1 MDFLNKTFAQIK
13 SLFESMTP
21 GARITAGLLLA
32 VVVVSVTFLFRQGV
46 GGSNEYLLGG
56 RPLSSSEIGAIEAAF
71 AKANLSD
78 YRVDGNRIMIP
89 RGEKAAYIGA
99 MADGQALPA
108 DFNVFLDEAIS
119 SGSPFESRDQRDA
132 RMKNARQ
139 KELALI
145 IRSWLDIDSAAVQF
159 DATKSSGF
167 SRKQEFT
174 AMVAVRPSGS
184 SELDEE
190 RVRGIRHLVSSAI
203 AGLKPEN
210 VTVSDLNAGR
220 SYPGESAGAYGSEN
234 NIYAAAKRHHE
245 RILYEKV
252 RDVLS
257 VIPGAVF
264 AVNVYLDP
272 SMDTKEGVV
281 KYDPTTTTGNVSER
295 TRTETTAANS
305 PAGRTGLE
313 AQQPMQPKSVANA
326 AGRTSS
332 IEETQTTTSNYPS
345 YTTTS
350 TAKASLVPLTAQ
362 VTISIPKT
370 YLRDEWRAQKG
381 DAADDAQPTA
391 SELDAIE
398 TAVTQRIQDQVV
410 PILPMRAKEQ
420 GLPQDMYPKVTVK
433 TFEPPV
439 TEIEPAPSTASTAM
453 TWLGS
458 HWQTIGMGLFGAF
471 SLLMVR
477 SMVRSTAAPAPPSPA
492 DVTEAPTKE
501 KKPAEDP
508 ETVEKIL
515 AGNFGSDQPDLRT
528 ELTELVQQDPDAAAN
543 VLRNW
548 IGSAG

>member
-1 MDFLNKTFAQIK
+1 MDFLNKAIAQTK
-13 SLFESMTP
+13 TLFESMTP

-32 VVVVSVTFLFRQGV
+32 VVVVSVVFLFRQGV
-46 GGSNEYLLGG
+46 SGSNEYLLGG
-56 RPLSSSEIGAIEAAF
+56 RPLSPSEIGAIEAAF

-78 YRVDGNRIMIP
+78 YRVDGNRVMIP

-119 SGSPFESRDQRDA
+119 SGSPFESRDQREA

-145 IRSWLDIDSAAVQF
+145 IRSWLDIESAAVQF

-167 SRKQEFT
+167 ARKQEFT
-174 AMVAVRPSGS
+174 AMVAVRPTGS

-190 RVRGIRHLVSSAI
+190 RVRSIRHLVSSAI

-220 SYPGESAGAYGSEN
+220 SYPGESTGAYGVESN
-234 NIYAAAKRHHE
+234 AYAAAKRHHE
-245 RILYEKV
+245 RMLYEKV
-252 RDVLS
+252 GNVLS

-264 AVNVYLDP
+264 DVNMYLDP
-272 SMDTKEGVV
+272 SMDTKENEL
-281 KYDPTTTTGNVSER
+281 KYDPTTTTGNLSER

-305 PAGRTGLE
+305 PAGRTGFE
-313 AQQPMQPKSVANA
+313 SQQPNQPKSVAAA

-332 IEETQTTTSNYPS
+332 VEETQTTSSNYPS

-381 DAADDAQPTA
+381 DSAEDAQPTV
-391 SELDAIE
+391 SELAAIE
-398 TAVTQRIQDQVV
+398 TAVTQRIQDQIV
-410 PILPMRAKEQ
+410 PLLPMRAKEK
-420 GLPQDMYPKVTVK
+420 GLPEDMYPRVTVK
-433 TFEPPV
+433 TFEPPI
-439 TEIEPAPSTASTAM
+439 TEPEPVPSTASTAM

-458 HWQTIGMGLFGAF
+458 HWQSIGMALFGAF

-477 SMVRSTAAPAPPSPA
+477 SMVRATAPQTPPSPA
-492 DVTEAPTKE
+492 GSVDAPTKE
-501 KKPAEDP
+501 EEPADDP
-508 ETVEKIL
+508 ETVERIL
-515 AGNFGSDQPDLRT
+515 AGNFGGDQPDLRN

-548 IGSAG
+548 IGSAS